1 MQVSQLWRREHGT
14 GDEME
19 DARRALRET
28 NARRDRRLRAI
39 GRSVSETIS
48 TTAALVIVLTALALV
63 GKLIFLA
70 WRWILS

>member
-28 NARRDRRLRAI
+28 NARRDHRLRAI
-39 GRSVSETIS
+39 GRSISETIS